1 MLRRLRSRVSYGRI
15 VDLLSGL
22 LFLALGIAGI
32 VLSRNYRLGTPGNM
46 GPGYFPLMVSICL
59 AAIGLLV
66 TLNVSAGEVPERR
79 EITLRGPLVVLAS
92 IVVFALTLDRLG
104 LVAASFLLVVGCRFA
119 VPRASLIEGV
129 ALGGGLAAVAA
140 FAFAYG
146 LGLPFP
152 VWPVLP

>member
-1 MLRRLRSRVSYGRI
+1 MLRRLRCRVSYGRL

-32 VLSRNYRLGTPGNM
+32 VLSGNYRLGTPGNM

-66 TLNVSAGEVPERR
+66 TLNVGAGEAPERR
-79 EITLRGPLVVLAS
+79 EIALRGPFVVLAS

-104 LVAASFLLVVGCRFA
+104 LVVASFLLPNPRGGWSTARLGCGR
-119 VPRASLIEGV
+119 RATCRAPSSTPWKPST
-129 ALGGGLAAVAA
+129 A
-140 FAFAYG
+140 
-146 LGLPFP
+146 PSP
-152 VWPVLP
+152 QRWR

>member
-1 MLRRLRSRVSYGRI
+1 MPRRLRSRLPYARL

-32 VLSRNYRLGTPGNM
+32 ALSGTYRLGTPGNM

-59 AAIGLLV
+59 ATIGLLV
-66 TLNVSAGEVPERR
+66 TLNVGSGEAPERR
-79 EITLRGPLVVLAS
+79 EIALRGPLVVLGS

-119 VPRASLIEGV
+119 VPRASLVEGA
-129 ALGGGLAAVAA
+129 ALGAGLAAVAT